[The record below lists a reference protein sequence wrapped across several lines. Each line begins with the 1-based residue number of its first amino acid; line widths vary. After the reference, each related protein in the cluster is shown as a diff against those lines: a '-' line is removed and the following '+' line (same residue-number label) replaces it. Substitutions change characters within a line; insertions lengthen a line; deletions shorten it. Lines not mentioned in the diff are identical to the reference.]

1 MNLAVDTSRTP
12 APPPA
17 PAAPGPLRRVLGSVW
32 FRAAVTLG
40 LLALVASKIDWSA
53 LGRRVS
59 DGEPLWLAVAVCLIV
74 AALVLGALRWWQLL
88 HAAGVRIRAR
98 ELGRV
103 YAVSTFASTFLPT
116 SVGGDVAR
124 ALLVT
129 RDRAL
134 LVRVGLTVIVDR
146 AGALAGLLIL
156 AWIGL
161 AAEPDAAPSGAV
173 ALLVAVTV
181 ATIVGGIAVVW
192 AAVHPRVIRGR
203 LLARLRGPLGDVRE
217 ILATYGRRPLIPFT
231 LVVSSVAFQALVA
244 AQLCAIARCLG
255 IGLSFASA
263 VVALTLVTLATLV
276 PISIA
281 GFGIREASYVVL
293 LGGIGIS
300 ATDATAISLTTVLVL
315 FLASLPGAFLL
326 ARDGMR
332 PVL

>member
-1 MNLAVDTSRTP
+1 M
-12 APPPA
+12 
-17 PAAPGPLRRVLGSVW
+17 
-32 FRAAVTLG
+32 
-40 LLALVASKIDWSA
+40 
-53 LGRRVS
+53 
-59 DGEPLWLAVAVCLIV
+59 
-74 AALVLGALRWWQLL
+74 AALVVGALRWWQLL
-88 HAAGVRIRAR
+88 RAAGVPLRAR

-129 RDRAL
+129 RERAL

-146 AGALAGLLIL
+146 AGALAGLLLL
-156 AWIGL
+156 AWAGL
-161 AAEPDAAPSGAV
+161 AAEPDAAPGGAV
-173 ALLVAVTV
+173 ALLATVTV
-181 ATIVGGIAVVW
+181 VTIAGGAAAVW

-203 LLARLRGPLGDVRE
+203 LLERMRAPLGDVRA

-231 LVVSSVAFQALVA
+231 LVVSSVAVQALVA
-244 AQLCAIARCLG
+244 LQLCAIARCLG

-281 GFGIREASYVVL
+281 GFGIREGSYVVL
-293 LGGIGIS
+293 LGGIGIT
-300 ATDATAISLTTVLVL
+300 ATDATAISLSTVLVL
-315 FLASLPGAFLL
+315 FIASLPGAFLL

-332 PVL
+332 PVI